1 MAEPQIENGY
11 TRIANE
17 LLDAL
22 IFHRLSGQEY
32 QFVFFVIRKTYGFS
46 KKSDMVSMGQISK
59 ATGMNRPRVAMIL
72 NSLKAK
78 GIISVTKKD
87 NSNLNILELIKDYE
101 TWKVLPK
108 KITVTKNDNT
118 LLPKMI
124 TKVLPKMI
132 HTKERKKIIKEISG
146 EKKINH
152 FGIWIDVNR
161 EFGRADPLPVQKDTA
176 ASKIISKLLNG
187 NSEKIAE
194 VFRRYLEDN
203 DKFLLSNG
211 HGLSFLQSRINKYL
225 NDEPEEDDGYEL
237 SPARSA
243 EIEKECLVWEKA
255 HPERHAECERKL
267 ADFLKK
273 KAAWEAVHGKG
284 EPVKKTD

>member
-132 HTKERKKIIKEISG
+132 HTKERKK
-146 EKKINH
+146 
-152 FGIWIDVNR
+152 
-161 EFGRADPLPVQKDTA
+161 
-176 ASKIISKLLNG
+176 
-187 NSEKIAE
+187 
-194 VFRRYLEDN
+194 
-203 DKFLLSNG
+203 
-211 HGLSFLQSRINKYL
+211 
-225 NDEPEEDDGYEL
+225 
-237 SPARSA
+237 
-243 EIEKECLVWEKA
+243 
-255 HPERHAECERKL
+255 
-267 ADFLKK
+267 
-273 KAAWEAVHGKG
+273 
-284 EPVKKTD
+284 